1 MIKYNYSLF
10 VIFVLLLNLN
20 SINPV
25 YCQDVAANY
34 DESTG
39 ILTIEK
45 NCKNIIQIRNQKVI
59 ESSYNN
65 PETDFKTKDYD
76 DINAYLLEGDETV
89 LKFKIPQETIQ
100 KGDVITYYKQDG
112 ENFNTPT
119 DIEINIIPK
128 IQESSQFEIQMWMYY
143 AAAGVLLLILL
154 IIILQFRKKKPVE
167 KKIKPEENKFEV
179 IEDEDVTPDYT
190 VGLDGVRYDS
200 RNYYTIDASQIY
212 FDTAIHKI
220 FISRSA
226 IKSIYDLFKKFL
238 VTPDRTQETGCYIIG
253 RWEYDG
259 NNQTSY
265 NISLEYIVEPGDDV
279 VYGEYDLHFG
289 QKIGVSLGSMLN
301 NISEKTKC
309 DYEHTAWMHSHP
321 GLGLF
326 LSGHDLIVQRQ
337 VAVADA
343 KNRMLAI
350 VIDTNTTTWQTAFFT
365 PKKNGLM
372 NNKDD
377 CKKYFSWEEL
387 YQWSRIIKE
396 ENIVENIVTNNVGNN
411 IGNSENYFELPIKN
425 TTVRSILFSANSIND
440 IDEIIYSNN
449 KGLIGYFLGNT
460 HAADNIRQNI
470 MVENC
475 LTNNNNSQIC
485 GCLIAE
491 PDSNNNEI
499 LSRYETIIKQ
509 YRFFIVY
516 KNDNELYV
524 IFKNSNDTYA
534 LDEHSLYYFSLEEM
548 KAWIRRKRI

>member
-1 MIKYNYSLF
+1 MIRYYFRFF
-10 VIFVLLLNLN
+10 VIILVAHKLCGV
-20 SINPV
+20 NPV
-25 YCQDVAANY
+25 FSQDVTASY
-34 DESTG
+34 DESSG
-39 ILTIEK
+39 LLTIEK
-45 NCKNIIQIRNQKVI
+45 NCKNIIQIRNQKVL
-59 ESSYNN
+59 ESVYNN
-65 PETDFKTKDYD
+65 PESDIKTTEYNNID
-76 DINAYLLEGDETV
+76 AYLLESEETL
-89 LKFKIPQETIQ
+89 LKFKIPKGTISN
-100 KGDVITYYKQDG
+100 GDVITYYKQDG
-112 ENFNTPT
+112 EDFSNPT
-119 DIEINIIPK
+119 DIEIKIITNLLESPK
-128 IQESSQFEIQMWMYY
+128 FEIQLWMYF
-143 AAAGVLLLILL
+143 AGGGLLLIILL
-154 IIILQFRKKKPVE
+154 IIILKSKKKKPVV
-167 KKIKPEENKFEV
+167 KKIKPTENKFEV
-179 IEDEDVTPDYT
+179 IEDEDVTPDYS
-190 VGLDGVRYDS
+190 VGLDGVRFDIK
-200 RNYYTIDASQIY
+200 NYYTIDANQIY

-259 NNQTSY
+259 GNQNCY

-289 QKIGVSLGSMLN
+289 QKIGVSLGSALN

-326 LSGHDLIVQRQ
+326 LSGHDLIVQKQ

-350 VIDTNTTTWQTAFFT
+350 VIDTNTTQWQTAFFT

-377 CKKYFSWEEL
+377 CKKTFSWEEL
-387 YQWSRIIKE
+387 YQWSRIVKE
-396 ENIVENIVTNNVGNN
+396 DYTEDQILANNTNT
-411 IGNSENYFELPIKN
+411 ENYFELAIKN
-425 TTVRSILFSANSIND
+425 STIRSILFSAKSIND

-449 KGLIGYFLGNT
+449 KGIIGYFMGT
-460 HAADNIRQNI
+460 YQAADNIRQNI
-470 MVENC
+470 IIENC
-475 LTNNNNSQIC
+475 LITNNNSQIC

-491 PDSNNNEI
+491 SDLNNHDI
-499 LSRYETIIKQ
+499 LNRYETMIKN

-516 KNDNELYV
+516 RNDHELYA
-524 IFKNSNDTYA
+524 ILKSNNDGFILDENSN
-534 LDEHSLYYFSLEEM
+534 YYFSLEEM